1 MKLAKCFYKIFNVV
15 QIRTMKHVFII
26 YEQLGTMCKIK

>member
-1 MKLAKCFYKIFNVV
+1 MELAKCFYKIFNLV
-15 QIRTMKHVFII
+15 QIRTMKYVFII